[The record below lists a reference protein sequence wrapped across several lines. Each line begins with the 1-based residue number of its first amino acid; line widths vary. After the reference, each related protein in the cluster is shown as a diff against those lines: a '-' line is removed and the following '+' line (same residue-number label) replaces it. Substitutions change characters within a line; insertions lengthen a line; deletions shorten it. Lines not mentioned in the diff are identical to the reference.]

1 MDQTY
6 LCLRSAIKVSKKKKR
21 EDFHY
26 KVDFASE
33 ISFVV

>member
-6 LCLRSAIKVSKKKKR
+6 LCLRSAIKVSKKKR